1 MPVEVRYQLKRLQL
15 NSLSVL
21 HLNIRSM
28 KKNFDGFQ
36 DFIDFIEDIDFS
48 FSVICLSETWLL
60 PHKISDLIFQL
71 PRYDSF
77 HLTREKIMKGGLCM
91 FHKKRFHTNSENT
104 YK

>member
-1 MPVEVRYQLKRLQL
+1 
-15 NSLSVL
+15 
-21 HLNIRSM
+21 M

-60 PHKISDLIFQL
+60 PYKISGLIFQL

-77 HLTREKIMKGGLCM
+77 HITREKIMKGGLCM
-91 FHKKRFHTNSENT
+91 SRKKRFHINSENT
-104 YK
+104 CK